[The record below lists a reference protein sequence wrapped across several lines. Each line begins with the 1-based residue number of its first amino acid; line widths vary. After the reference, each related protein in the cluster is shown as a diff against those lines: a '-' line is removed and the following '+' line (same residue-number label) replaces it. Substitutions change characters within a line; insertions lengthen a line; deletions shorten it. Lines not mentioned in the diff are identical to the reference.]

1 VVEAVVAE
9 AVVAEAV
16 VVGEVVVVVDEVEAK
31 EEAVI
36 VIVDSLSLTLISIL
50 KKTLDSTQSKK

>member
-36 VIVDSLSLTLISIL
+36 VIVDSLSLTLISIRIN
-50 KKTLDSTQSKK
+50 TIDSTQSKK